1 MEGKTVR
8 HIKNISMVALLSF
21 LISCDNQKTEIV
33 SEPDNRLNVIYILTD
48 DQRYDELGF
57 MNPVIDTPHMDRLA
71 KEGVHFENAFV
82 TTALC
87 SPSRATILTGQYMHE
102 HGVVD
107 NNSPPKE
114 GTIFFPQYLQE
125 SGYKTAFVGKWHMGE
140 AASAGR
146 KLDDPQPG
154 FDHWVSFA
162 GQGNYYPTRP
172 DGNSHMLNVNGKS
185 VPQTGYITDELTDYT
200 LSWLDEHKSSSDEP
214 FFVY

>member
-1 MEGKTVR
+1 M
-8 HIKNISMVALLSF
+8 HIKGLVYVISGLFILLALT
-21 LISCDNQKTEIV
+21 SCGVQNTESTTKV
-33 SEPDNRLNVIYILTD
+33 DDRLNVIYILTD

-71 KEGVHFENAFV
+71 SEGVHFENAFV

-114 GTIFFPQYLQE
+114 GTIFFPQYMQE
-125 SGYKTAFVGKWHMGE
+125 SGYKTAFIGKWHMGE
-140 AASAGR
+140 AASSGR

-154 FDHWVSFA
+154 
-162 GQGNYYPTRP
+162 
-172 DGNSHMLNVNGKS
+172 LI
-185 VPQTGYITDELTDYT
+185 TG
-200 LSWLDEHKSSSDEP
+200 
-214 FFVY
+214 

>member
-140 AASAGR
+140 AVSA
-146 KLDDPQPG
+146 
-154 FDHWVSFA
+154 VES
-162 GQGNYYPTRP
+162 
-172 DGNSHMLNVNGKS
+172 
-185 VPQTGYITDELTDYT
+185 
-200 LSWLDEHKSSSDEP
+200 
-214 FFVY
+214 